1 MFIII
6 FLLGLII
13 GSFLNVVIFRLE
25 KNQSFLFGRS
35 ACPYCG
41 QKIAWSDNIP
51 IFSFIILAG
60 RCRHCQKKISWQYPA
75 LELATALIFLW
86 LFFKFGLSERFFV
99 YLFFAG
105 ILLMIF
111 IYDLKNYLILDQI
124 TLPAIVFAFLANLY
138 LGLVWWQLILAG
150 VIGAVLGLIL
160 IVVKK
165 KEMSSA
171 VPFGPFLTFATLIT
185 LLYGKEIL
193 QWYLN
198 LIYY

>member
-1 MFIII
+1 
-6 FLLGLII
+6 
-13 GSFLNVVIFRLE
+13 
-25 KNQSFLFGRS
+25 
-35 ACPYCG
+35 
-41 QKIAWSDNIP
+41 
-51 IFSFIILAG
+51 
-60 RCRHCQKKISWQYPA
+60 
-75 LELATALIFLW
+75 
-86 LFFKFGLSERFFV
+86 
-99 YLFFAG
+99 
-105 ILLMIF
+105 MIF

-150 VIGAVLGLIL
+150 VIGALFFAIQFFVSSGKWVGDGDIRLGALMGLMLSWPNVLVALFLAYLIGAVLGLIL